1 MPGPPLRILAVTNM
15 YPTAEDPA
23 FGVFVASQMESIR
36 QAGHTVEVQVIDG
49 RRGPLAYLEAV
60 RRLRNAGR
68 EPGFD
73 LVHAH
78 YGLSGYAASLAPL
91 PFVVSFCGDDLLGT
105 PDGAGGL
112 TWKSRVARRLS
123 RTAARKA
130 AGIICKS
137 EGLRLALPRT
147 EDRERAR
154 VIPNGVDVHRFAPG
168 SRADA
173 RAALGLPEDEMLVLF
188 PHTSGE
194 RRKRLDLAEAAMG
207 RLAARGVEARLWQVA
222 GLPQARMAHC
232 YRAADCL
239 LLTSDWEGS
248 PNVVKE
254 ALCCD
259 LPVVSVDAGD
269 VAEWIGL
276 THGGAI
282 APRDPEALATALAS
296 ALVPRRRVDGSAL
309 RRTLALPEIA
319 ARIVAVYRDALADRR
334 PARVA

>member
-1 MPGPPLRILAVTNM
+1 
-15 YPTAEDPA
+15 
-23 FGVFVASQMESIR
+23 
-36 QAGHTVEVQVIDG
+36 
-49 RRGPLAYLEAV
+49 
-60 RRLRNAGR
+60 
-68 EPGFD
+68 
-73 LVHAH
+73 
-78 YGLSGYAASLAPL
+78 
-91 PFVVSFCGDDLLGT
+91 
-105 PDGAGGL
+105 
-112 TWKSRVARRLS
+112 
-123 RTAARKA
+123 
-130 AGIICKS
+130 
-137 EGLRLALPRT
+137 
-147 EDRERAR
+147 
-154 VIPNGVDVHRFAPG
+154 
-168 SRADA
+168 
-173 RAALGLPEDEMLVLF
+173 
-188 PHTSGE
+188 
-194 RRKRLDLAEAAMG
+194 
-207 RLAARGVEARLWQVA
+207 
-222 GLPQARMAHC
+222 MAHC